1 MSAVPALQFH
11 EVLPSWCPGSPPEP
25 ISIEAYHA
33 LPGISK
39 TGLDVMNRTPAHY
52 FANTLDPLRP
62 APTTRAGQL
71 EGQLAH
77 CAVLEPDEFAKR
89 YVTEPTDAPYRR
101 PTSLQRN
108 AKNPSASSLEAMY
121 YWDDFDAR
129 NAGKTSI
136 TPAQYETAMRQA
148 QSIRR
153 LPQVAEALARGKPE
167 ATTMWIDALTGEPCR
182 CRPDWVADYRAR
194 RVVLL
199 DVKTCGNASADEFAR
214 QIARKRYH
222 VQDAFYSDG
231 YAAAHGVDVMAFL
244 FVAVE
249 STWPYLANVIQLTEN
264 SREQGRRDYR
274 RNLQMYSVC
283 RQRREWPGYIEGNNL
298 PVVTLPAY
306 ALDDD
311 LKMRREERDVV
322 YVDNDST
329 YDDDY
334 DSHYDES

>member
-11 EVLPSWCPGSPPEP
+11 EALPRWCPGSPPEP

-39 TGLDVMNRTPAHY
+39 TGLDVVNRSPAHY
-52 FANTLDPLRP
+52 FAQTLDPLRP
-62 APTTRAGQL
+62 EPVTRAGQL

-89 YVTEPTDAPYRR
+89 YISTPLEAPRR
-101 PTSLQRN
+101 PTEAQWN
-108 AKNPSASSLEAMY
+108 AKNSTAESERAKA
-121 YWDDFDAR
+121 YWREFNERA
-129 NAGKTSI
+129 AGKTII
-136 TPAQYETAMRQA
+136 TAAQYETAMRQA
-148 QSIRR
+148 QSIRK

-199 DVKTCGNASADEFAR
+199 DVKTCGDASADEFAR

-249 STWPYLANVIQLTEN
+249 STWPHLANVVQLTEN
-264 SREQGRRDYR
+264 SREQGRRAYR
-274 RNLQMYSVC
+274 RNLQTYAAC
-283 RQRREWPGYIEGNNL
+283 RQRGHWPGYIDGDSM
-298 PVVTLPAY
+298 PIVTLPAY
-306 ALDDD
+306 ALDED
-311 LKMRREERDVV
+311 LRQRREERDVI
-322 YVDNDST
+322 YVDEVYEGDDSVDTEND
-329 YDDDY
+329 
-334 DSHYDES
+334 